1 MGWVMRMTAVSCYS
15 TLDIS
20 ANCINGTHPESSIAS
35 CEAVHGLQPSFPS
48 LHLQH
53 IEIID
58 IIKSLEQPNS
68 SFPKW
73 LDICETNEYSY

>member
-1 MGWVMRMTAVSCYS
+1 MTAVSCYS

-53 IEIID
+53 IARD
-58 IIKSLEQPNS
+58 HWYYQFSGA
-68 SFPKW
+68 
-73 LDICETNEYSY
+73 T